1 MENMR
6 LNMPPLKIE
15 VVADVVCPWCYI
27 GWARLQE
34 ALKLRPGVKAEISWR
49 THQLR
54 PAMPQAGEDYKKL
67 MEEKFGKARLKE
79 IRENMTELGRDY
91 GLDFQFEKIEKSP
104 NTANAHR
111 LILWAAQEG
120 KLDAV
125 AMGVMRAYFTEGKFI
140 GDEKVLADIGAAEGM
155 DKAAILKKFANGEGK
170 DILVADA
177 AKNEAEDVTA
187 VPYYIIGGTVRVEG
201 SYPPE
206 DLAGEI
212 DKALQKAA

>member
-1 MENMR
+1 
-6 LNMPPLKIE
+6 MPSLKIE
-15 VVADVVCPWCYI
+15 VVADVVCPWCYL

-34 ALKLRPGVKAEISWR
+34 ALKLRPDVKADITWR
-49 THQLR
+49 AHQLR

-67 MEEKFGKARLKE
+67 MEEKFGAARLKE
-79 IRENMTELGRDY
+79 IRENMTELGSDY
-91 GLDFQFEKIEKSP
+91 GLNFNFEKIEKSP
-104 NTANAHR
+104 NTANAHK
-111 LILWAAQEG
+111 LILWAEKEG
-120 KLDAV
+120 RLAAV

-140 GDEKVLADIGAAEGM
+140 GDEKVLAEIGAAAGM
-155 DKAAILKKFANGEGK
+155 DKASILKKFASGEGK
-170 DILVADA
+170 DVLAAHA

-187 VPYYIIGGTVRVEG
+187 VPYYIFGNNVRVEG